1 MKKTSDETYILA
13 YAYGCGYIDLPI
25 DNEFIIDEVT
35 KQREFWNRLLDIQL
49 SIDNEIKSQMVK
61 DVPELKKTY
70 KKIEILSQKM
80 DRLCDDRRTI
90 RREVKKLTA
99 TPELDEQI
107 KAIAKE
113 RYEVKK
119 TAWDLEKKWRK
130 KNIKAKKED
139 RNKFLD
145 NIKDKRNSLFKEAR
159 QNSGLYWGNYNRV
172 MQDFMTALAYTRKKG
187 RSLHKIEPDESGIL
201 TLQVQKT
208 ETGLGASF
216 EELVDGKFSP
226 FFIAPVDPIAYTLG
240 SRPRSRACQ
249 TRFDFRIDKDNNI
262 FSSFVWLHRPIPDDC
277 RIKSIQLVWKRSG
290 TKLNTKLIFS
300 CAFPKIPIKHP
311 SKKKVG
317 INFGWRLVEDQL
329 LVATCV
335 DSDGKVDRIYLSD
348 TWMRR
353 MDYVDVLTSKLDI
366 RLASIAES
374 IQKSRLPDSIKELV
388 NYWNPKVP
396 VKTLDVEA
404 IKEALEDYF
413 SRKRYSKNALY
424 DELILWLEWDD
435 RKRNE
440 RDNLRVKVLRN
451 RKEIYRII
459 AKQMADKYSVLCLG
473 DLDLARLARLKGISG
488 VNNQRVR
495 ANLHGL
501 KDSLVHAAN
510 KAGAETIL
518 VSDNYTQIHNDC
530 SEKITSKNQ
539 ANVLLHCDHCDVDFD
554 QDINAALNLLAC
566 IL

>member
-1 MKKTSDETYILA
+1 MKKTSEETYILA
-13 YAYGCGYIDLPI
+13 YAYGCGWKDLPI
-25 DNEFIIDEVT
+25 DNEHVINEVE
-35 KQREFWNRLLDIQL
+35 KQRGFWNRLLDIQL
-49 SIDNEIKSQMVK
+49 AIDTEIKSRMVK
-61 DVPELKKTY
+61 DVPELKKLY
-70 KKIEILSQKM
+70 KQIEILSQKI
-80 DRLCDDRRTI
+80 DRLYEDRKTI
-90 RREVKKLTA
+90 RQELKKRTE
-99 TPELDEQI
+99 TPILDEQI
-107 KAIAKE
+107 KATVKQ
-113 RYEVKK
+113 RFDVKK
-119 TAWDLEKKWRK
+119 SSWDLEKKWRK

-139 RNKFLD
+139 KNKFLD
-145 NIKDKRNSLFKEAR
+145 IIKEKRNSLFKEAR
-159 QNSGLYWGNYNRV
+159 QNCGLYWGNYNRV
-172 MQDFMTALAYTRKKG
+172 IQDFMTALAYTRKKG
-187 RSLHKIEPDESGIL
+187 RSLHKIEADESGIL

-208 ETGLGASF
+208 ETGVGASF
-216 EELVDGKFSP
+216 EELVDNKFSA
-226 FFIAPVDPIAYTLG
+226 FFIEPVDPIAYTLG

-249 TRFDFRIDKDNNI
+249 TRFDFRIDKANNI
-262 FSSFVWLHRPIPDDC
+262 FSSSVWLHRPIPDNC

-290 TKLNTKLIFS
+290 TKLDTKLIFS
-300 CAFPKIPIKHP
+300 CAFPKVPIKHP

-317 INFGWRLVEDQL
+317 INFGWRLMDDQL

-353 MDYVDVLTSKLDI
+353 MDYVDLLTSKLDI
-366 RLASIAES
+366 RLATIAES

-404 IKEALEDYF
+404 IKDSLEDYF
-413 SRKRYSKNALY
+413 SCKRYSKNKLY
-424 DELILWLEWDD
+424 DELILWMEWDE

-459 AKQMADKYSVLCLG
+459 AKQMAEKYSVMCLG
-473 DLDLARLARLKGISG
+473 DLDLARLAKLKGISG

-510 KAGAETIL
+510 KAGAESIL
-518 VSDNYTQIHNDC
+518 VSDNYTQIHNTC
-530 SEKITSKNQ
+530 NEKITSKNQ
-539 ANVLLHCDHCDVDFD
+539 TNVLLHCDHCDVDFD

-566 IL
+566 VS